1 MNVLH
6 LNYVDNLTMVE
17 SIEMKSQLESVPIEA
32 RAQPDCFRART
43 GHQLK
48 FEESKLFSQLKKT
61 QDYAAE
67 NKMKL
72 NVNKT
77 KLMLFNPCKEKDFM
91 PEMSLEG
98 SRIDLVE
105 NIKLLGVVLSSN
117 LSWDSNMDYIVTRN
131 MDFKKIVKTGSQL
144 DIFA

>member
-1 MNVLH
+1 
-6 LNYVDNLTMVE
+6 
-17 SIEMKSQLESVPIEA
+17 
-32 RAQPDCFRART
+32 
-43 GHQLK
+43 
-48 FEESKLFSQLKKT
+48 
-61 QDYAAE
+61 
-67 NKMKL
+67 MKL

-117 LSWDSNMDYIVTRN
+117 LSWDSNTDYIVTRN
-131 MDFKKIVKTGSQL
+131 MDLIVKIGSQF
-144 DIFA
+144 DRFA

>member
-6 LNYVDNLTMVE
+6 LKYVDDLTMAE
-17 SIEMKSQLESVPIEA
+17 SIEMKSQSQLESVPIEA

-72 NVNKT
+72 NMNKT

-117 LSWDSNMDYIVTRN
+117 LSWDSNTDYIVTRN
-131 MDFKKIVKTGSQL
+131 MDLIVKIGSQF
-144 DIFA
+144 DRFA